1 MNSVT
6 LLLGSNLDDSSKII
20 ERAIVSIAN
29 FSKIEMVSAS
39 YKSEPWGFNSE
50 NWFINRG
57 VVISTDLLPYELLS
71 KLLSIE
77 KEAGRV
83 RDSKSES
90 VYSSRVLDIDIIFY
104 NNLILEEK
112 DLTIPHKRMHL
123 RSFVLKPLNELIPDY
138 IHPIFKKSV
147 NYLFRECKDKSKVI
161 KL

>member
-1 MNSVT
+1 MNSAT

-20 ERAIVSIAN
+20 DRAIVSITN
-29 FSKIEMVSAS
+29 FSKVEMVSDS

-57 VVISTDLLPYELLS
+57 VVISTDLLPYELLC

-104 NNLILEEK
+104 NDLILDDK

-123 RSFVLKPLNELIPDY
+123 RSFVLKPLNELIPDF
-138 IHPIFKKSV
+138 IHPVLNKSV
-147 NYLFRECKDKSKVI
+147 NYLSKECKDRSVVI

>member
-29 FSKIEMVSAS
+29 FSKIEMVSDS

-123 RSFVLKPLNELIPDY
+123 RSFVLKPLCEIIPNY
-138 IHPIFKKSV
+138 IHPILKLSV
-147 NYLFRECKDKSKVI
+147 RNLYEECKDRSIVI